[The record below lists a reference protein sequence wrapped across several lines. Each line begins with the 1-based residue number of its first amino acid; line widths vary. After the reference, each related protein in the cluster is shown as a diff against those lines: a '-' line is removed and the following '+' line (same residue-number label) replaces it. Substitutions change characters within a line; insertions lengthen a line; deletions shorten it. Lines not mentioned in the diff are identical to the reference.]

1 MPIVGETSENFEDKI
16 ALRNQ
21 RNNFLTVHVPEHT
34 FRLENFSS
42 EIKVLES
49 EKVIEWE

>member
-1 MPIVGETSENFEDKI
+1 MPIVGETSENFGDKI

-21 RNNFLTVHVPEHT
+21 QSNFLTVHVPEHAI
-34 FRLENFSS
+34 RVENFSS

-49 EKVIEWE
+49 EKTIEWE